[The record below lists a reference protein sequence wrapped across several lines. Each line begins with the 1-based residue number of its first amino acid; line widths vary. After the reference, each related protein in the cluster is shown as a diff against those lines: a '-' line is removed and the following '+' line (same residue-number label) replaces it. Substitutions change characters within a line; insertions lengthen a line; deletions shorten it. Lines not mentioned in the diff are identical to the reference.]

1 MKYVRQFST
10 KVTPQR
16 EPIPG
21 SAQVANSAGG
31 YAYPVTDWVQLDRF
45 LILGTEGGSYY
56 ASERELTRQSAEAVL
71 RCIHED
77 GARAVARIRDVSVS
91 GRAPK
96 NDPAIFALAMAAKL
110 GDEPTRR
117 AAFAA
122 MPEVARTSTHLFQ
135 FAGAL
140 QGFGGWG
147 RATTRAVAGW
157 YEREPVGQLAYQ
169 AIKYRQRDGWTH
181 ADLLRLS
188 HPKAPTAAHREL
200 YAWMVDGTVPD
211 DGQELSQIKGFEEL
225 QKTTSSSVAGRL
237 IREHRLPWEAVPT
250 ELRGDPGVWAALLEE
265 MPMTAMIRN
274 LATMTRV
281 GLVAPMSEA
290 ASKIANELKDRERL
304 RKARLHPIA
313 ILVAL
318 KTYQQG
324 HGERGQHTWTPVQ
337 EVVDALNDAFYLA
350 FDNVPSTGQR
360 WLLGVDVSGSM
371 SGGQVAGV
379 AGLTPRVA
387 ATAMALVTAATEPK
401 HHIMAFQDRFVP
413 LNISPRQRLDDAVRV
428 TDGIPFGRTDCAL
441 PMLYALERNLM
452 VDVFVVLTDSET
464 WFGQI
469 HPVQALR
476 RYREKLGIAARLV
489 VVGMV
494 ANRFSIADPADA
506 GMLDVVGFD
515 TAVPS
520 LINDFV
526 TH

>member
-1 MKYVRQFST
+1 MKYVRHVAT
-10 KVTPQR
+10 KVTPQH
-16 EPIPG
+16 EPILG

-31 YAYPVTDWVQLDRF
+31 YAFPVTDWVQLDRF

-56 ASERELTRQSAEAVL
+56 ASERELTRDSAEAVL
-71 RCIHED
+71 RCVKED
-77 GARAVARIRDVSVS
+77 GARAVARIRDMSVS

-135 FAGAL
+135 FAEAL

-157 YEREPVGQLAYQ
+157 YEREQVGQLAYQ
-169 AIKYRQRDGWTH
+169 AIKYRQREGWTH

-188 HPKAPTAAHREL
+188 HPKAPTAAHKEL
-200 YAWMVDGTVPD
+200 YAWIVDGVMPG
-211 DGQELSQIKGFEEL
+211 DGQDLKPIVGFEAL
-225 QKTTSSSVAGRL
+225 QKATSGSEAGKL
-237 IREHRLPWEAVPT
+237 IRNFSLPWEAVPT
-250 ELRGDPGVWAALLEE
+250 ELRSDSEVWSALLEE

-281 GLVAPMSEA
+281 GLVAPMSDA
-290 ASKIANELKDRERL
+290 ASKIAAQLRDGERI

-324 HGERGQHTWTPVQ
+324 HGEKGKHTWTPVQ

-350 FDNVPSTGQR
+350 FDNVTSTGQR

-371 SGGQVAGV
+371 SGGQVAGA

-387 ATAMALVTAATEPK
+387 ATAMALVTAATEPR
-401 HHIMAFQDRFVP
+401 HHLMAFQGEFVP
-413 LNISPRQRLDDAVRV
+413 LNISPRQRLDDAVAI
-428 TDGIPFGRTDCAL
+428 TAALPFGRTDCAL
-441 PMLYALERNLM
+441 PMLYALERKLK
-452 VDVFVVLTDSET
+452 VDTFVVLTDSET

-476 RYREKLGIAARLV
+476 RYREKMGIAARLV

-494 ANRFSIADPADA
+494 ANAFSIADPQDA

-520 LINDFV
+520 LIHDFV

>member
-1 MKYVRQFST
+1 MKYVRHVAT
-10 KVTPQR
+10 KVTPQH
-16 EPIPG
+16 EPILG

-31 YAYPVTDWVQLDRF
+31 YAFPVTDWVQLDRF
-45 LILGTEGGSYY
+45 VILGTEGGSYY
-56 ASERELTRQSAEAVL
+56 ASERELTRGSAEVVL
-71 RCIHED
+71 RCIKED
-77 GARAVARIRDVSVS
+77 GARAVARIREMSVS

-135 FAGAL
+135 FAEAV

-157 YEREPVGQLAYQ
+157 YERDQVGQLAYQ
-169 AIKYRQRDGWTH
+169 AIKYRQREGWTH

-200 YAWMVDGTVPD
+200 YAWMVDGVTPS
-211 DGQELSQIKGFEEL
+211 DGQELQQIRGFEAL
-225 QKTTSSSVAGRL
+225 QKATSGSGAGKL
-237 IREHRLPWEAVPT
+237 IRDFNLPWEAVPT
-250 ELRGDPGVWAALLEE
+250 ELRSDPDVWAALLEE
-265 MPMTAMIRN
+265 MPMAAMIRN
-274 LATMTRV
+274 LATMSRV
-281 GLVAPMSEA
+281 GLVKPMSKA
-290 ASKIANELKDRERL
+290 ASKIATELKDRERI

-324 HGERGQHTWTPVQ
+324 HGERGKHTWTPVQ

-371 SGGQVAGV
+371 SGGQVAGA

-387 ATAMALVTAATEPK
+387 ATAMALVTAATEPR
-401 HHIMAFQDRFVP
+401 HYLMAFQGEFVP
-413 LNISPRQRLDDAVRV
+413 LNISPRQRLDDAVAI
-428 TDGIPFGRTDCAL
+428 TAALPFGRTDCAL
-441 PMLYALERNLM
+441 PMLYALKHKLE

-476 RYREKLGIAARLV
+476 RYREKMGIAAKLV

-494 ANRFSIADPADA
+494 ANQFSIADPQDA

-520 LINDFV
+520 LIHDFA

>member
-1 MKYVRQFST
+1 MKYVRHVST
-10 KVTPQR
+10 KVTPQH

-21 SAQVANSAGG
+21 SAQVPNSAGG
-31 YAYPVTDWVQLDRF
+31 YAFPVTDWVRLDRF

-56 ASERELTRQSAEAVL
+56 ASEHELTRDSAEAIL
-71 RCIHED
+71 RCIKED
-77 GARAVARIRDVSVS
+77 GARAVARIREMSVS

-117 AAFAA
+117 GAFAA

-135 FAGAL
+135 FAEAL

-157 YEREPVGQLAYQ
+157 YERDQVGQLAYQ
-169 AIKYRQRDGWTH
+169 AIKYRRREGWTH

-188 HPKAPTAAHREL
+188 HPKAPTAAHKAL
-200 YAWMVDGTVPD
+200 YAWMVDGIAPGD
-211 DGQELSQIKGFEEL
+211 SQELMQIHGFDAL
-225 QKTTSSSVAGRL
+225 QKATPGSEAGKL
-237 IREHRLPWEAVPT
+237 IRDFHLPWEAVPT
-250 ELRGDPGVWAALLEE
+250 ELRGDPEIWAALLEE

-281 GLVAPMSEA
+281 GLVTPMSKA
-290 ASKIANELKDRERL
+290 AKKIATELKDKERI

-324 HGERGQHTWTPVQ
+324 HGERGKHTWTPVQ
-337 EVVDALNDAFYLA
+337 EGVYALNDIFYMA
-350 FDNVPSTGQR
+350 FDDVPSTGQR

-371 SGGQVAGV
+371 SGGQVAGA

-387 ATAMALVTAATEPK
+387 ATAMALVTAATEPQ
-401 HHIMAFQDRFVP
+401 HHLMAFQDKFVP
-413 LNISPRQRLDDAVRV
+413 LNISPRQRLDDAVAI
-428 TDGIPFGRTDCAL
+428 TAALPFGRTDCAL
-441 PMLYALERNLM
+441 PMLYALERKLE

-464 WFGQI
+464 WFGKI

-476 RYREKLGIAARLV
+476 RYREKMGTAARLV

-494 ANRFSIADPADA
+494 ANAFSIADPQDA

-520 LINDFV
+520 LIHDFV
-526 TH
+526 VH